1 MERFNI
7 ATDSK
12 TDEKFTIVD
21 GDTHLSVF
29 TDVFTGNR
37 YAAGKYRVYREL
49 NAMPVFAK
57 EGAIVPMYS
66 DVEDNGVSSEK
77 DLDVL
82 IYRGKGRFVL
92 YDDDGST
99 AAHERGEYAGTEFF
113 VAAVGDTVKLEIKHA
128 FGDKKQL
135 PEGRKFT
142 LIFKDVVSA
151 DVETDGRSAGSLGSG
166 VTVEYRGEPVTVT
179 LRGCK
184 FSNGADYGES
194 VVDLVSRYRMGNIR
208 KQSIFSGALKSR
220 TSKIFAA
227 KRFRG
232 PIEELRAVCGSDK
245 GAGESCLMGDK

>member
-21 GDTHLSVF
+21 GDTRISVF

-37 YAAGKYRVYREL
+37 YAAGKYRVYR
-49 NAMPVFAK
+49 
-57 EGAIVPMYS
+57 
-66 DVEDNGVSSEK
+66 
-77 DLDVL
+77 
-82 IYRGKGRFVL
+82 
-92 YDDDGST
+92 
-99 AAHERGEYAGTEFF
+99 
-113 VAAVGDTVKLEIKHA
+113 
-128 FGDKKQL
+128 Q
-135 PEGRKFT
+135 
-142 LIFKDVVSA
+142 
-151 DVETDGRSAGSLGSG
+151 
-166 VTVEYRGEPVTVT
+166 TVEYRGEPVTVT

-184 FSNGADYGES
+184 FFNGADYEES

-245 GAGESCLMGDK
+245 GEGGSCLMGDK

>member
-1 MERFNI
+1 MFGSQLLVCPITRR
-7 ATDSK
+7 TDP
-12 TDEKFTIVD
+12 
-21 GDTHLSVF
+21 DTSLAYADVWIPEGVF

-77 DLDVL
+77 DLDIL
-82 IYRGKGRFVL
+82 IYRGEGRFVL
-92 YDDDGST
+92 YDDDGRT
-99 AAHERGEYAGTEFF
+99 TAHERGEYAGTEIS
-113 VAAVGDTVKLEIKHA
+113 VATVGDTLKLGITHA

-135 PEGRKFT
+135 PEGRKVT

-151 DVETDGRSAGSLGSG
+151 DVEIDGRPAGSLGSG
-166 VTVEYRGEPVTVT
+166 VTIEYRGEPVTVV

-184 FSNGADYGES
+184 FFNGADYGES

-208 KQSIFSGALKSR
+208 KNRIFSGALKSR
-220 TSKIFAA
+220 TSGIFAA

-232 PIEELRAVCGSDK
+232 PVEELRAVCGSDK
-245 GAGESCLMGDK
+245 GDGAV

>member
-21 GDTHLSVF
+21 GDTRISVF

-37 YAAGKYRVYREL
+37 YAAGKYRVYRQL

-66 DVEDNGVSSEK
+66 DVEDNGVSS
-77 DLDVL
+77 
-82 IYRGKGRFVL
+82 
-92 YDDDGST
+92 
-99 AAHERGEYAGTEFF
+99 
-113 VAAVGDTVKLEIKHA
+113 
-128 FGDKKQL
+128 
-135 PEGRKFT
+135 
-142 LIFKDVVSA
+142 
-151 DVETDGRSAGSLGSG
+151 
-166 VTVEYRGEPVTVT
+166 
-179 LRGCK
+179 
-184 FSNGADYGES
+184 ES

-245 GAGESCLMGDK
+245 GEGGSCLMGDK